1 MILLDTDHINV
12 LKYPDHPRFA
22 SLSRRLDTSPDQDIA
37 TTVTTVEE
45 QMRGGWPGLTVPILL
60 RSRCRPTGSWHGYS
74 ISFRT
79 GR

>member
-1 MILLDTDHINV
+1 VILLDTDHISV
-12 LKYPDHPRFA
+12 LKYPDHPRFT

-37 TTVTTVEE
+37 TTVNTVEE
-45 QMRGGWPGLTVPILL
+45 RMRGWLAWINRADSVSEQVL
-60 RSRCRPTGSWHGYS
+60 PTGSSHGYS